1 MALSKR
7 NVTYLTLVAAL
18 FVLVVYIFSPS
29 SEAQMGKATDFSL
42 FSLEGEELSLS
53 DFRGKPVVAVFF
65 TVNCPFCVTELSLLE
80 KLYREY
86 KDKAS
91 LQILAINIRDGQAAV
106 EKMLS
111 DLEKSGVT
119 LSYPVLLDQ
128 AGETAMKYQILG
140 VPTTFF
146 IDPLGNVSDVII
158 GAQSEEV
165 FRRKLNQILW
175 CRELREIEVKNL
187 FQVTPGLT
195 VLDLRSNPQNPYPDQ
210 SPAGYFSQIDPN
222 FPPLSELDPEA
233 VYLILADTREQALQF
248 CKKMIE
254 NSYHRIY
261 YQVVDGSPS

>member
-1 MALSKR
+1 MSKR

-175 CRELREIEVKNL
+175 CRELKEIEVKNL

-195 VLDLRSNPQNPYPDQ
+195 VLDLRQNPQNPYSEQTQTKYLAQTDA
-210 SPAGYFSQIDPN
+210 SL
-222 FPPLSELDPEA
+222 PPFSELDPEA
-233 VYLILADTREQALQF
+233 VYLVLTDNREQALQI
-248 CKKMIE
+248 CQEMVA
-254 NSYHRIY
+254 NSCRRVY
-261 YQVVDGSPS
+261 YQVVDGSSS